1 MNYLRVALDVPLDR
15 VFDYRC
21 DDARPDDVGRLVV
34 VPFGR
39 TRKVGVVLALTDDP
53 DVPDQ
58 KIRPVDR
65 VVRHLPALPGP
76 TLDLLRFCHR
86 YYHHPIGATVANA
99 LPTALRRPDGAALGP
114 RLAYRLSP
122 AAQQPG
128 RTALSSRAFAQLALL
143 ERLREQS
150 TILAADLAA
159 IGPSA
164 MRAARVLL
172 KSGWIEQVS
181 VMEDEA
187 QPAAAD
193 APLAPEVS
201 AIVVT
206 PSQQLV
212 IDAVQATFGTYR
224 CHLLHGVTGSG
235 KTEVYLRLIEAA
247 MARGDQALLL
257 VPEIN
262 LTPQLEAALEQRFGR
277 AALVTLH
284 SGVAEGERLQRWLRA
299 VRGQASIVAGT
310 RLAVFTPLPRLGLV
324 IVDEEH
330 DGSYKQQEGLRY
342 NARDAAVFLARAR
355 GVPIVLGSATP
366 SLESFAAARSGRY
379 ALVELPTRAASQP
392 PQIRTITTHG
402 VTLRE
407 GLAPAVL
414 DALDA
419 ALQRGEQSL
428 VFINRRGFAPT
439 LFCHECGWVAPCPR
453 CSARLTFHAR
463 GERLRCHLCGHEEP
477 VAHSCPSCGN
487 QDLRALGEGTQ
498 RIERALQT
506 RFPTARIARV
516 DRDTTRRKHAF
527 ADLRREIGDHQIDIL
542 VGTQM
547 LAKGH
552 DFPRLTTVGVLG
564 ADLALLAADFRAE
577 ERSFALLLQVA
588 GRAGRAGLPGHV
600 LIQTAFPDH
609 PLYRAVVAQ
618 DYNGFATAQLAVRT
632 ATGFPPSL
640 HQALLRAEAA
650 SEGQVFAFLDNAK
663 RAATTGDPAL
673 TVYDPAPARIARV
686 AGRWRG
692 QLLVQSAAR
701 TALHGFLDGWLPGL
715 ASNRVRWSIDV
726 DPQEV

>member
-1 MNYLRVALDVPLDR
+1 MAYIRVALDVPLDR

-21 DDARPDDVGRLVV
+21 DVVGPDDVGRLVI

-39 TRKVGVVLALTDDP
+39 GRKVGVVLALTDRP
-53 DVPDQ
+53 DVSDDR
-58 KIRPVDR
+58 IRPVLR
-65 VVRHLPALPGP
+65 VVRNLPALPGP

-86 YYHHPIGATVANA
+86 YYHHPLGAVVANA
-99 LPTALRRPDGAALGP
+99 LPTALRRPDSPALGP
-114 RLAYRLSP
+114 RSAYRLSP
-122 AAQQPG
+122 PVPD
-128 RTALSSRAFAQLALL
+128 RTPPSARAFAQLALL
-143 ERLREQS
+143 ARLADAG
-150 TILAADLAA
+150 TIATGDLAPA
-159 IGPSA
+159 A
-164 MRAARVLL
+164 LRAARILL
-172 KSGWIEQVS
+172 EAGWIEQC
-181 VMEDEA
+181 
-187 QPAAAD
+187 AA
-193 APLAPEVS
+193 
-201 AIVVT
+201 
-206 PSQQLV
+206 
-212 IDAVQATFGTYR
+212 IDAEPVPPVPEAPPSPPARTLELTSSQRQVIESVRATFGSFR

-247 MARGDQALLL
+247 MAQGRQALLL

-299 VRGQASIVAGT
+299 VRGEAAIIAGT

-330 DGSYKQQEGLRY
+330 DSSYKQQEGLRY
-342 NARDAAVFLARAR
+342 NARDAAVFLAKARA
-355 GVPIVLGSATP
+355 VPVVLGSATP
-366 SLESFAAARSGRY
+366 SLESFAAARGGRY
-379 ALVELPTRAASQP
+379 GLLELPTRAASNP
-392 PQIRTITTHG
+392 PRIRTITTHG
-402 VTLRE
+402 VKLRE
-407 GLAPAVL
+407 GMAPAVI

-463 GERLRCHLCGHEEP
+463 GERLRCHHCGHEEA
-477 VAHSCPSCGN
+477 VARSCPTCGN

-506 RFPTARIARV
+506 RFPTARISRV
-516 DRDTTRRKHAF
+516 DRDTTRRKQAF
-527 ADLRREIGDHQIDIL
+527 ANLRREIGDNQVDIL

-564 ADLALLAADFRAE
+564 GDLALLAADFRAE

-618 DYNGFATAQLAVRT
+618 DYDGFAATQLALRS
-632 ATGFPPSL
+632 ASGFPPSL
-640 HQALLRAEAA
+640 YQALLRAEAA
-650 SEGQVFAFLDNAK
+650 TEAQVFAFLDAAK
-663 RAATTGDPAL
+663 QAAAPIDPAL
-673 TVYDPAPARIARV
+673 TLYDPAPARIARV

-692 QLLVQSAAR
+692 QLLLQSAVRA
-701 TALHGFLDGWLPGL
+701 ALHGFLDVWLPKL

-726 DPQEV
+726 DPFDM

>member
-1 MNYLRVALDVPLDR
+1 MTYVRVALDVPLDR

-21 DDARPDDVGRLVV
+21 DDAGLDDVGRLVV

-39 TRKVGVVLALTDDP
+39 GRKVGVVLALTDHS
-53 DVPDQ
+53 DVAEER
-58 KIRPVDR
+58 IRPVHR
-65 VVRHLPALPGP
+65 LARNLPVLPGP

-86 YYHHPIGATVANA
+86 YYHHPLGATVANA
-99 LPTALRRPDGAALGP
+99 LPTALRRPDSPALGP
-114 RLAYRLSP
+114 RPAYRLS
-122 AAQQPG
+122 AGTSAPG
-128 RTALSSRAFAQLALL
+128 RVEPSLRAFAQHALIA
-143 ERLREQS
+143 RLVDTG
-150 TILAADLAA
+150 TIAAGDLAPA
-159 IGPSA
+159 A
-164 MRAARVLL
+164 LRAARVLL
-172 KSGWIEQVS
+172 KAGWIERCAAIDAEPTPPVL
-181 VMEDEA
+181 DTA
-187 QPAAAD
+187 QPQP
-193 APLAPEVS
+193 APTLELTS
-201 AIVVT
+201 
-206 PSQQLV
+206 SQQQV
-212 IDAVQATFGTYR
+212 IESVRATFGTFR

-247 MARGDQALLL
+247 LARGQQALLL

-299 VRGQASIVAGT
+299 VRGQAAIIAGT

-330 DGSYKQQEGLRY
+330 DSSYKQQDGLRY
-342 NARDAAVFLARAR
+342 NARDAAVFLAKARA
-355 GVPIVLGSATP
+355 VPVVLGSATP

-379 ALVELPTRAASQP
+379 ALLELPTRAASRP

-402 VTLRE
+402 VKLRE
-407 GLAPAVL
+407 GLAPAVI
-414 DALDA
+414 DALA
-419 ALQRGEQSL
+419 ATLQRGEQSL

-463 GERLRCHLCGHEEP
+463 GERLRCHHCGHEEA
-477 VAHSCPSCGN
+477 VARSCPTCGN

-498 RIERALQT
+498 RIERALQA
-506 RFPTARIARV
+506 RFPSARISRV
-516 DRDTTRRKHAF
+516 DRDTTRRKSAF
-527 ADLRREIGDHQIDIL
+527 ADLRREIGDNQVDIL

-564 ADLALLAADFRAE
+564 GDLGLLAADFRAE

-618 DYNGFATAQLAVRT
+618 DYAGFAIAQLALRS
-632 ATGFPPSL
+632 ASGFPPSL
-640 HQALLRAEAA
+640 YQALLRAEAA
-650 SEGQVFAFLDNAK
+650 TEAQVFAFLDAAK
-663 RAATTGDPAL
+663 QAAAPIDPAL
-673 TVYDPAPARIARV
+673 TLYDPAPARIARV

-692 QLLVQSAAR
+692 QLLVQSAGR
-701 TALHGFLDGWLPGL
+701 TALHGFLDVWLPTL
-715 ASNRVRWSIDV
+715 RSNRVRWSIDV
-726 DPQEV
+726 DPLEM